1 MSVVIKTDVQNYR
14 PVSNLTFMSKV
25 VEKLVSR
32 QVVAFLERLG
42 LLPKLQSAY
51 RKNHSTETAV
61 LKVVTDVLQTSDCGH
76 VTLLCNSTM
85 HARFICCV

>member
-1 MSVVIKTDVQNYR
+1 MLPFITDMCNASLDQGSLPISQRHAIISPRLKKPGADPTDVQNYR

-42 LLPKLQSAY
+42 LLPKLQ
-51 RKNHSTETAV
+51 
-61 LKVVTDVLQTSDCGH
+61 
-76 VTLLCNSTM
+76 
-85 HARFICCV
+85 